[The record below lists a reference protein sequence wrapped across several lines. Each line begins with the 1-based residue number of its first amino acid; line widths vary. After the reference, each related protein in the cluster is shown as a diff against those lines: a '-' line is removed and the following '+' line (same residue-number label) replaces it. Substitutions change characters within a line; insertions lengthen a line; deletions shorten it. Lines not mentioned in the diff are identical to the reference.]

1 MKNIDEEYK
10 YQYPSNLGAKPMFLF
25 WTGRDTVIIVFAGL
39 ISAYFLFS
47 LGTPVPTAA
56 TVCYVILTMQISG
69 DSRNLA
75 QYIQGVFTYIGNP
88 IEWIYRPENNS
99 ETFESSQQH
108 VSRRQKKN
116 AHEKQQKTVINRE
129 AKKHQ
134 KDNER
139 AKVLQEKNKQ
149 KLAKKEQRRKMAE
162 LNKLDKKEK
171 SSFSLKNLLLK
182 NAIAVLF
189 LIVIVVLLGY
199 IFLRGKVVNDSSTAQ
214 IDLNYTK
221 STDIEWYSGSVD
233 PLTFIDYDS
242 STQGITVTANPET
255 IDSTKLGTTEV
266 TYTITDS
273 EGNKKEIT
281 REYNIVDNEL
291 PIITLKS
298 DYVEVAVGS
307 EFDPASNIDSV
318 VDRIDGAL
326 NKVDESSFGGYTIT
340 SNVDTNIAG
349 DYKVQI
355 SAIDSNGNEATSS
368 YDVAVK

>member
-1 MKNIDEEYK
+1 MSNYEEYK

-25 WTGRDTVIIVFAGL
+25 WTGRDIVVIIFSGL

-47 LGTPVPTAA
+47 LGTPVPAAA
-56 TVCYVILTMQISG
+56 TVCYVVLTMQFTG

-75 QYIQGVFTYIGNP
+75 QYIKGVFTYINNP
-88 IEWIYRPENNS
+88 LEWVYRPENNS
-99 ETFESSQQH
+99 EAFESTQQH
-108 VSRRQKKN
+108 VSRRQRQK
-116 AHEKQQKTVINRE
+116 AHEKQQKMVVNRE

-139 AKVLQEKNKQ
+139 ARLLQEKKRQ
-149 KLAKKEQRRKMAE
+149 KLARKEQRRKMAE

-171 SSFSLKNLLLK
+171 ESFSLKNLLLK
-182 NAIAVLF
+182 NAVSVFF
-189 LIVIVVLLGY
+189 LIIIVVLVGY
-199 IFLRGKVVNDSSTAQ
+199 IFLRGKVIDNTNSTQ

-233 PLTFIDYDS
+233 PLTFIDYDT

-255 IDSTKLGTTEV
+255 IDSTKLGTTDV
-266 TYTITDS
+266 IYTITDS
-273 EGNKKEIT
+273 DGNKKEIT
-281 REYNIVDNEL
+281 REYNVVDNEL

-298 DYVEVAVGS
+298 NYVEVAIGS
-307 EFDPASNIDSV
+307 EFNPESNIDSV

-326 NKVDESSFGGYTIT
+326 SKVNESSFGGYTIT

-355 SAIDSNGNEATSS
+355 SAIDSNGNEATAS

>member
-1 MKNIDEEYK
+1 MRKTEEEYK

-47 LGTPVPTAA
+47 LGTPVPAAA

-75 QYIQGVFTYIGNP
+75 QYIQGVFTYVNNP
-88 IEWIYRPENNS
+88 IEWIYRPENNG
-99 ETFESSQQH
+99 EAFESTQQR
-108 VSRRQKKN
+108 VSRKQRIN
-116 AHEKQQKTVINRE
+116 AHERQQKTVINRE

-134 KDNER
+134 KDTER
-139 AKVLQEKNKQ
+139 ARLLQEKNKQ
-149 KLAKKEQRRKMAE
+149 KLARKEQKRKMNE
-162 LNKLDKKEK
+162 LNRLEK
-171 SSFSLKNLLLK
+171 QETSHFSLKDLLLK
-182 NAIAVLF
+182 NVVAIF
-189 LIVIVVLLGY
+189 FFTIIVVLVGY
-199 IFLRGKVVNDSSTAQ
+199 IFLRGKVIDNSSNSQ
-214 IDLNYTK
+214 IDVNYTK

-242 STQGITVTANPET
+242 STQGITVTANPEV
-255 IDSTKLGTTEV
+255 IDSTKLGATEV

-273 EGNKKEIT
+273 DGNKKEIT
-281 REYNIVDNEL
+281 REYNVVDNEL

-298 DYVEVAVGS
+298 DYVEVSVGS
-307 EFDPASNIDSV
+307 EFNPESNIDSV

-326 NKVDESSFGGYTIT
+326 TKSNESTFGGYTIT
-340 SNVDTNIAG
+340 SNVDTNTAG

-355 SAIDSNGNEATSS
+355 SAIDSNGNEATASF
-368 YDVAVK
+368 DVAVK